1 MVTPLRMEL
10 SVQIQNDGA
19 ELQSLL
25 EAIYQKYGYDF
36 RHYSKASIRRRI
48 LQRFSRSNLSNIAAL
63 QNKLLRDQNFFHTLL
78 MDFSI
83 NVTEMFRDPSF
94 YLALRQT
101 IIPILRTYP
110 IVRIWNA
117 GCSSGEEIY
126 STAILLE
133 EEGLLYKSLIYA
145 TDFNE
150 VILQKARE
158 GVFPLERMKVYTRN
172 YQLAG
177 GKESFANY
185 YSVKREAAFMDNKL
199 KKNIIFSTHNLAS
212 DGIFGE
218 MHLIMCRN
226 VLIYFDK
233 ELQNR
238 VIGLFHESLIRRGIL
253 CLGGKES
260 IRFSQYNRLFDE
272 LIPQEKIYQKTLK

>member
-1 MVTPLRMEL
+1 MQAQTE
-10 SVQIQNDGA
+10 ST
-19 ELQSLL
+19 ELQLLL

-48 LQRFSRSNLSNIAAL
+48 LQRFSRSDLPDLAAL
-63 QNKLLRDQNFFHTLL
+63 QSKLLHDKNFFHTLL

-94 YLALRQT
+94 YLALRQE
-101 IIPILRTYP
+101 IIPILKTYP
-110 IVRIWNA
+110 IVRIWVA

-126 STAILLE
+126 SMTIMLD

-150 VILQKARE
+150 VILQKARQ
-158 GVFPLERMKVYTRN
+158 GIFPTERMKVYTRN

-177 GKESFANY
+177 GKKSLTDYFSLKND
-185 YSVKREAAFMDNKL
+185 VTIMDKEL
-199 KKNIIFSTHNLAS
+199 KKNIIFATHNLAT
-212 DGIFGE
+212 DGVFGE

-226 VLIYFDK
+226 VMIYFDK

-238 VIGLFHESLIRRGIL
+238 VIGLFHESLIRKGIL
-253 CLGGKES
+253 CLGEKES
-260 IRFSQYNRLFDE
+260 LRFTQYNRMFEE
-272 LIPQEKIYQKTLK
+272 LIAHEKIFQKMLS

>member
-1 MVTPLRMEL
+1 MEPGMPTE
-10 SVQIQNDGA
+10 NA

-36 RHYSKASIRRRI
+36 RHYSQASIRRRV
-48 LQRFSRSNLSNIAAL
+48 LQRFVRSNLPDLSAL
-63 QNKLLRDQNFFHTLL
+63 QNKLLHDKNFFHTLL

-83 NVTEMFRDPSF
+83 NVTEMYRDPSF
-94 YLALRQT
+94 YLALRRT
-101 IIPILRTYP
+101 VIPILKTYP

-117 GCSSGEEIY
+117 GCSTGEEIY
-126 STAILLE
+126 STAILFQ
-133 EEGLLYKSLIYA
+133 EEGLLDKTLIYA

-150 VILQKARE
+150 IILQKARA
-158 GVFPLERMKVYTRN
+158 GIFPIERMKVYTSN
-172 YQLAG
+172 YQHAG

-185 YSVKREAAFMDNKL
+185 YSVKNEVAVMDKAL
-199 KKNIIFSTHNLAS
+199 KKNIIFSTHNLAT
-212 DGIFGE
+212 DGVFGE

-226 VLIYFDK
+226 VMIYFDK

-238 VIGLFHESLIRRGIL
+238 VIGLFHDSLVRRGIL

-260 IRFSQYNRLFDE
+260 LRFSRYNQMFDE
-272 LIPQEKIYQKTLK
+272 LIAQEKIFQKKLK